1 MKSNDIG
8 ISSCKTRNII
18 KLDRVLKTEN
28 FFYYHKFFH
37 KENKKVRFFYNARRQ
52 GWLMTLNLNKY
63 KQMNSQIPDYIKLWF
78 GDDWI
83 WGQFL
88 TNNEKYGVYKNR
100 YAVHIK
106 NTTIA
111 SSKTFFEKCVKK
123 FSKVK
128 FLSKFTEPLLDSY
141 DVVHKSTR
149 GKVSIIAILL
159 STSQWLV
166 VSTAVYF
173 ILLAYDITNIS
184 ILEVIPLYLSSIVL
198 GAVSLLPGGLGVSEG
213 SLAGFLNLFVD
224 DISIT
229 LSISIIIRIFAL
241 WIGIIV
247 GFVFLRFVRDVLFE
261 K

>member
-1 MKSNDIG
+1 M
-8 ISSCKTRNII
+8 
-18 KLDRVLKTEN
+18 
-28 FFYYHKFFH
+28 
-37 KENKKVRFFYNARRQ
+37 
-52 GWLMTLNLNKY
+52 
-63 KQMNSQIPDYIKLWF
+63 
-78 GDDWI
+78 
-83 WGQFL
+83 
-88 TNNEKYGVYKNR
+88 
-100 YAVHIK
+100 
-106 NTTIA
+106 
-111 SSKTFFEKCVKK
+111 
-123 FSKVK
+123 
-128 FLSKFTEPLLDSY
+128 
-141 DVVHKSTR
+141 VHKSTR

-159 STSQWLV
+159 SARQWLV

-198 GAVSLLPGGLGVSEG
+198 GAVSLLPGGLGIAEG